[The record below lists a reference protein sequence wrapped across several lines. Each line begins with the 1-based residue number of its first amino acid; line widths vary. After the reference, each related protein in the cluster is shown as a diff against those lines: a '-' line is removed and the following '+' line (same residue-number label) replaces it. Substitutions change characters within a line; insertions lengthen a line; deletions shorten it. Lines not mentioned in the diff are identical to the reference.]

1 MRTETPYF
9 LIHQSRAGT
18 AHPPVFGV
26 PTMEQWAERRT
37 ARKPWWK
44 RLLGISA

>member
-26 PTMEQWAERRT
+26 PTMEQWAEERQKRRSF
-37 ARKPWWK
+37 WQ
-44 RLLGISA
+44 RLLRIGG